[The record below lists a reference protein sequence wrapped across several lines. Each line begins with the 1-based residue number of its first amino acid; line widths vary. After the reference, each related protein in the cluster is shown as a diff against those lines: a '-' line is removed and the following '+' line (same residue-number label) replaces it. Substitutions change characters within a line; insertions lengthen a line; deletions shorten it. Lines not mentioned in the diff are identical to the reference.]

1 MDQPPADVEDRN
13 FVEAFRRDWL
23 PVLRFALAWT
33 NDPQAAEDI
42 AQEAF
47 VRLWD
52 RRSTVDWSRPVV
64 PWLLVTAR
72 HLATDRFRR
81 LRMAA
86 RISHRP
92 APRLD
97 EETLVRWLDL
107 RAELAALSAVER
119 TALTMV
125 HVAGMTY
132 EELAPALD
140 TTAGA
145 LRAAASRARSK
156 LDAR

>member
-1 MDQPPADVEDRN
+1 MIEPPTDVDQR
-13 FVEAFRRDWL
+13 FVEAYQDDWL
-23 PVLRFALAWT
+23 SVLRFALAWT

-47 VRLWD
+47 VRLWN
-52 RRSTVDWSRPVV
+52 RRSKVDWSRPVV

-81 LRMAA
+81 LRLATGLK
-86 RISHRP
+86 HR
-92 APRLD
+92 AMPRLD

-107 RAELAALSAVER
+107 RAELGALTAVER

-125 HVAGMTY
+125 HVAGFSY
-132 EELAPALD
+132 EELASVLG
-140 TTAGA
+140 TTPGA
-145 LRAAASRARSK
+145 LRAAASRGRTK
-156 LDAR
+156 LETG